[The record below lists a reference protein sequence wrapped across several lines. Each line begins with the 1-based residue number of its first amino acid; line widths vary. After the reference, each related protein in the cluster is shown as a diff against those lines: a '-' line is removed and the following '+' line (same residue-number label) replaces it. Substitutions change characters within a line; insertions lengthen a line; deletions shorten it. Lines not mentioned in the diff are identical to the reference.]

1 MIFVILGTQDKDF
14 SRLLIAME
22 KWIDEYQIK
31 DRVVVQA
38 GQTKYKSGT
47 MEILDFIDMDS
58 FEQLIEEASVIVTHG
73 GVGTIITALNH
84 NKTVI
89 ATPRLA
95 KYHEHHNDH
104 QIQII
109 ETFEE
114 KGHLIYLRD
123 LDKIQEAMIQAES
136 FKPEPYQSNRDQLVK
151 ILMDYI
157 NQI

>member
-1 MIFVILGTQDKDF
+1 MIFVILGTQDKEF
-14 SRLLIAME
+14 PRLLQAIE
-22 KWIDEYQIK
+22 KWIEEYKITE
-31 DRVVVQA
+31 RIVVQA
-38 GQTKYKSGT
+38 GQTKYKSDK

-58 FEQLIEEASVIVTHG
+58 FEKLIEEASVVLTHG

-84 NKTVI
+84 GKTVI

-104 QIQII
+104 QTQII
-109 ETFEE
+109 EAFEE

-123 LDKIQEAMIQAES
+123 LDKIQEAMIQAET
-136 FKPEPYQSNRDQLVK
+136 FKPLPYQSNRDNLVK